1 MYTIEQIEQASAAIH
16 NQGGDTPQAIARMKA
31 VSDIYLNA
39 VSAGVSKIAQES
51 LSEEEIILI
60 DHFLT

>member
-1 MYTIEQIEQASAAIH
+1 MYTIEQIEQANAAIH
-16 NQGGDTPQAIARMKA
+16 NQGGDTPQALARMKA

-39 VSAGVSKIAQES
+39 LVAEVSLIAQES